1 MQDISPPTWIPVTQ
15 AWKLVS
21 SSSDRVALLHDLD
34 DVIARGGIRVWATGI
49 TSLHRDGGSSR
60 QPSGPVQPAIWAKLR
75 ETEHDAALWATG
87 VATINPSDKETG
99 VVLRGVRLERA
110 PFLRLIGDYLSVA
123 PAAHVANPDST
134 EGTDKRA
141 PGGQRDWKNWE
152 RVWVAVLDIAL
163 EERLNR
169 IEFPS
174 VAKFIEAIREN
185 AGDDIFSDK
194 TIKPYISR
202 VYKRFVQPPD

>member
-1 MQDISPPTWIPVTQ
+1 MWIPVTE
-15 AWKLVS
+15 AGNLLS
-21 SSSDRVALLHDLD
+21 LASDREQVLRDLD

-60 QPSGPVQPAIWAKLR
+60 QPSGPVQPTIWAKLR

-87 VATINPSDKETG
+87 IATINASDKETG

-110 PFLRLIGDYLSVA
+110 PFLRLIGEYPSVA
-123 PAAHVANPDST
+123 PAAHVANPDPT
-134 EGTDKRA
+134 EKAEKRA

-174 VAKFIEAIREN
+174 VAKFIEAIREK
-185 AGDDIFSDK
+185 AKDDIFSDK